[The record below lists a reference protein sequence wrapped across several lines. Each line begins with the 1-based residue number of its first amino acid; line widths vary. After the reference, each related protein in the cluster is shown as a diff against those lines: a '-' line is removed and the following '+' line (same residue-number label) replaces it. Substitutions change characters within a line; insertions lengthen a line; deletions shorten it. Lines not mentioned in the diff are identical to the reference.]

1 MKFENFHNLLLLSI
15 ISALSIL
22 YIFYRVPIFNNY
34 SPADS
39 FLNTKYNYPSRRLQ
53 RLRNEG
59 GNFDPIVAGVDGPV
73 TRHHRK
79 RRAEFGE
86 DVGRPRM
93 NGQINPG
100 ELNQNEQSN
109 QNVQNQNL
117 NNGNMR
123 MTRRNDNAQGNMN
136 AGFGGRLRPI
146 EENNQINP
154 KRQDNM
160 QSAGS
165 MNNLN
170 SMSSSQAPMSPRNSI
185 NTMNN
190 DRQQGDF
197 PRTRQRNQAGLISK
211 IAGEAAR

>member
-1 MKFENFHNLLLLSI
+1 MKFENFHNLILLSI

-22 YIFYRVPIFNNY
+22 YIFYRVRIFNDY
-34 SPADS
+34 SPADI
-39 FLNTKYNYPSRRLQ
+39 FLNTKYNHPSRRLQ

-79 RRAEFGE
+79 RRAEFGV

-93 NGQINPG
+93 SGQINPG
-100 ELNQNEQSN
+100 EVNQNEQSN
-109 QNVQNQNL
+109 QNFQNQNL
-117 NNGNMR
+117 NNGNM
-123 MTRRNDNAQGNMN
+123 MMNRRNDNAQGNMN

-146 EENNQINP
+146 EENNQMSA

-160 QSAGS
+160 PSAGS

-170 SMSSSQAPMSPRNSI
+170 SMSSSQVPM
-185 NTMNN
+185 MNN
-190 DRQQGDF
+190 ARQQGDF
-197 PRTRQRNQAGLISK
+197 PMTRKRNQAGLISK
-211 IAGEAAR
+211 IAEEAAR